1 MHSLACANIK
11 IKRNQPSEFIIN
23 LLSQSLQTEE
33 LSASFLL
40 CLFGHA
46 KVSIFR
52 ELIDI
57 LLHIFMFLQ
66 RIKILVVGLRRN
78 TTRRL
83 VLQKEEQR
91 DTNDRDHGSYDIA
104 KRDGLMEQP
113 P

>member
-1 MHSLACANIK
+1 M
-11 IKRNQPSEFIIN
+11 
-23 LLSQSLQTEE
+23 
-33 LSASFLL
+33 SASFLL

-91 DTNDRDHGSYDIA
+91 NAKDGNDSSYDIA